1 MEIIMEEIQIEIDQ
15 QGNVQVEV
23 SGAEG
28 GKCLDLTKHMEQLL
42 GGEISQRKF
51 TREYYI
57 QEAVNQDKKIS
68 D

>member
-1 MEIIMEEIQIEIDQ
+1 MEEIQVEIDQ
-15 QGNVQVEV
+15 HGNVQVKV

-42 GGEISQRKF
+42 GGEISQREF

-57 QEAVNQDKKIS
+57 QEAVNQDEKIS
-68 D
+68 R